1 MISKGIINL
10 NKPENM
16 TSHDCVNVLRRLT
29 GVKRIGH
36 TGTLDPMATG
46 VLPLCIGPSA
56 RVAEY
61 LEMDFK
67 KYRCTLVF
75 GLETDTQDIWG
86 KTISDQREE
95 LKIRQKKVTLITEEK
110 ITEEKIYNIVK
121 DFDGLITQI
130 PPKYSALKVNGKKLY
145 EYARAGEEVE
155 IKSRQVYIKDFT
167 VNNIDLEK
175 MTLGFDVTCSKG
187 TYVRTICVDIGHKL
201 GVTAAMSSL
210 IRLESGLFTVENA
223 VTMDQL
229 MAIRTSEDVRD
240 PNTGRYIEYGRAD
253 EDKFKKFLLPTD
265 FPLIYFG
272 EFNLP
277 EERAGWFVTGGH
289 VAVSEGTIISEP
301 VYKKEE
307 PPFKIRE
314 EYKRAY
320 KMYTFKNKKKI
331 FLGVAFYNTTY
342 NKLVADKIFL
352 RGIED
357 ADF

>member
-10 NKPENM
+10 NKPANM
-16 TSHDCVNVLRRLT
+16 TSHDCVNVLRRFT

-46 VLPLCIGPSA
+46 VLPLCIGPSV
-56 RVAEY
+56 RITEY

-86 KTISDQREE
+86 KTVLDERER
-95 LKIRQKKVTLITEEK
+95 LKIRQKTAPLITEEK
-110 ITEEKIYNIVK
+110 INNIVK
-121 DFDGLITQI
+121 EFDGVITQI

-155 IKSRQVYIKDFT
+155 IKSRMVYIKYFM
-167 VNNIDLEK
+167 VNNIDLDQ

-201 GVTAAMSSL
+201 GVSAAMSSL
-210 IRLESGLFTVENA
+210 IRLESGAFTLENS
-223 VTMDQL
+223 VTMEQL

-240 PNTGRYIEYGRAD
+240 PVTGRYLEYGRAD
-253 EDKFKKFLLPTD
+253 SEKLKQLLIPTD

-272 EFNLP
+272 EFIIP
-277 EERAGWFVTGGH
+277 EDRASWFVTGGH
-289 VAVSEGTIISEP
+289 IAISEGTIISEP
-301 VYKKEE
+301 IYKNQE

-314 EYKRAY
+314 EYKKAY
-320 KMYTFKNKKKI
+320 KMYTVMKTGKK

-352 RGIED
+352 RGLED

>member
-10 NKPENM
+10 NKPANM

-86 KTISDQREE
+86 KTVSDEREE
-95 LKIRQKKVTLITEEK
+95 LKIRQKNEALITEEK
-110 ITEEKIYNIVK
+110 ISCIVK
-121 DFDGLITQI
+121 EFNGLITQI

-145 EYARAGEEVE
+145 EYARAGIEVE

-167 VNNIDLEK
+167 VNNIDFEQ

-210 IRLESGLFTVENA
+210 IRLESGAFTVENS
-223 VTMDQL
+223 VTMEQL
-229 MAIRTSEDVRD
+229 MSIRISEDVRD

-253 EDKFKKFLLPTD
+253 EEKLKHLLFPTD

-272 EFNLP
+272 EFNIP
-277 EERAGWFVTGGH
+277 EDRAVWFVTGGH
-289 VAVSEGTIISEP
+289 IAVNEGTIISEP
-301 VYKKEE
+301 IYKMNE

-314 EYKRAY
+314 EYKKAY
-320 KMYTFKNKKKI
+320 KMYTFKDAKKI

-352 RGIED
+352 RRLDD

>member
-10 NKPENM
+10 NKPANM

-86 KTISDQREE
+86 KTISDEREE
-95 LKIRQKKVTLITEEK
+95 LKIRQKSETLITEEM
-110 ITEEKIYNIVK
+110 INNSVK
-121 DFDGLITQI
+121 DFNGLITQI

-145 EYARAGEEVE
+145 EYARAGIEVE

-167 VNNIDLEK
+167 VNNIDLEN

-201 GVTAAMSSL
+201 GVSAAMSSL
-210 IRLESGLFTVENA
+210 IRLESGVFTVENA
-223 VTMDQL
+223 VTMEQL
-229 MAIRTSEDVRD
+229 MSIRTSEDVRD

-253 EDKFKKFLLPTD
+253 EEKFKKLLLPTD
-265 FPLIYFG
+265 FPLVYFG

-277 EERAGWFVTGGH
+277 EERAVWFVTGGH

-301 VYKKEE
+301 VYKKKE
-307 PPFKIRE
+307 PPFEIRE
-314 EYKRAY
+314 EYKNAY
-320 KMYTFKNKKKI
+320 KMYTFKDNRKI
-331 FLGVAFYNTTY
+331 FLGVAFYNTTH

-352 RGIED
+352 RGLED

>member
-10 NKPENM
+10 NKPANM

-86 KTISDQREE
+86 KTIHDEREQ
-95 LKIRQKKVTLITEEK
+95 LKIRQKNESFITEEK
-110 ITEEKIYNIVK
+110 IKNSIK

-201 GVTAAMSSL
+201 GIAAAMSSL
-210 IRLESGLFTVENA
+210 IRLESGVFTVENA
-223 VTMDQL
+223 VSMDQL
-229 MAIRTSEDVRD
+229 MAIRTSEDIRD
-240 PNTGRYIEYGRAD
+240 PNTGRYLEYGRAD
-253 EDKFKKFLLPTD
+253 EDEFKKLLLPTD

-272 EFNLP
+272 EFDVH
-277 EERAGWFVTGGH
+277 EDRAVWFVTGGH
-289 VAVSEGTIISEP
+289 ISFSEGTIISEP
-301 VYKKEE
+301 VYKKEA

-314 EYKRAY
+314 EYKNAY

-331 FLGVAFYNTTY
+331 FLGVAFYNKTY

>member
-10 NKPENM
+10 NKPANM

-56 RVAEY
+56 RIAEY

-86 KTISDQREE
+86 KTISDEREE
-95 LKIRQKKVTLITEEK
+95 LKIRQKNDALITEEK
-110 ITEEKIYNIVK
+110 INNIVK
-121 DFDGLITQI
+121 DFDGVITQI

-155 IKSRQVYIKDFT
+155 IKARQVYIKDFT
-167 VNNIDLEK
+167 VNNIDLEQ

-187 TYVRTICVDIGHKL
+187 TYIRTVCVDIGHKL
-201 GVTAAMSSL
+201 GVAAAMSSL
-210 IRLESGLFTVENA
+210 IRLESGAFTVENA
-223 VTMDQL
+223 VTMENL
-229 MAIRTSEDVRD
+229 MSIRISEDVRD
-240 PNTGRYIEYGRAD
+240 PDTGRYIEYGRAD
-253 EDKFKKFLLPTD
+253 EEKLKQLLIPTD

-272 EFNLP
+272 EFIIL
-277 EERAGWFVTGGH
+277 EDRASWFVTGGH
-289 VAVSEGTIISEP
+289 IAVSEGTIISEP
-301 VYKKEE
+301 IYKTEE

-314 EYKRAY
+314 EYKKAY
-320 KMYTFKNKKKI
+320 KMYTVKESKKI

-352 RGIED
+352 RGLED

>member
-10 NKPENM
+10 NKPANM

-46 VLPLCIGPSA
+46 VLPLCIGPST

-86 KTISDQREE
+86 KTVSDEREE
-95 LKIRQKKVTLITEEK
+95 LKIRQKKVAVITEEK
-110 ITEEKIYNIVK
+110 INSIVK
-121 DFDGLITQI
+121 DFNGLITQI

-145 EYARAGEEVE
+145 EYARAGIEVE

-167 VNNIDLEK
+167 VNNINFEQ
-175 MTLGFDVTCSKG
+175 MTLEFDVTCSKG

-201 GVTAAMSSL
+201 GAAATMSSL
-210 IRLESGLFTVENA
+210 IRLESGAFNVENS
-223 VTMDQL
+223 VTIEQL
-229 MAIRTSEDVRD
+229 KAIRTSEDVRD

-253 EDKFKKFLLPTD
+253 EEKLKQFLLPTD

-277 EERAGWFVTGGH
+277 EDRAVWFVTGGH
-289 VAVSEGTIISEP
+289 IAVSEGKIISDP
-301 VYKKEE
+301 LYKMAE

-314 EYKRAY
+314 EYKKAY
-320 KMYTFKNKKKI
+320 KMYTVKESKKK

-352 RGIED
+352 RGLED

>member
-10 NKPENM
+10 NKPANM

-46 VLPLCIGPSA
+46 VLPLCIGSSA
-56 RVAEY
+56 RITEY

-75 GLETDTQDIWG
+75 GLDTDTQDIWG
-86 KTISDQREE
+86 KTISDEREE
-95 LKIRQKKVTLITEEK
+95 LITRQKKAPFMTEEK
-110 ITEEKIYNIVK
+110 IMNCVK
-121 DFDGLITQI
+121 DFNGLITQI

-145 EYARAGEEVE
+145 EYARAGVEVE
-155 IKSRQVYIKDFT
+155 IKSRQVTIKEFT
-167 VNNIDLEK
+167 VNNIDLDQ

-201 GVTAAMSSL
+201 GVSAAMSSL
-210 IRLESGLFTVENA
+210 IRLESGAFTVENS
-223 VTMDQL
+223 VTIEQL
-229 MAIRTSEDVRD
+229 MAIKTSEDVRD
-240 PNTGRYIEYGRAD
+240 PVTGRYIEYGRAD
-253 EDKFKKFLLPTD
+253 EDKLKQLLIPTD

-272 EFNLP
+272 EFHIP
-277 EERAGWFVTGGH
+277 EDRALWFVTGGH
-289 VAVSEGTIISEP
+289 IGITEGTIVSEP
-301 VYKKEE
+301 IYKITE
-307 PPFKIRE
+307 PPFEIRE
-314 EYKRAY
+314 EYKKAY
-320 KMYTFKNKKKI
+320 KMYTFKKNEKTKK

-352 RGIED
+352 RGLED

>member
-10 NKPENM
+10 NKPANM

-46 VLPLCIGPSA
+46 VLPLCIGPST

-86 KTISDQREE
+86 KTVSDEREE
-95 LKIRQKKVTLITEEK
+95 LKIRQKKVAAITEEK
-110 ITEEKIYNIVK
+110 INCIVK
-121 DFDGLITQI
+121 DFNGLITQI

-145 EYARAGEEVE
+145 EYARAGIEVE

-167 VNNIDLEK
+167 VNSIDFEQ

-187 TYVRTICVDIGHKL
+187 TYIRTICVDIGHKL
-201 GVTAAMSSL
+201 GVAAAMSSL
-210 IRLESGLFTVENA
+210 IRLESGAFTVENA
-223 VTMDQL
+223 VTMEQL
-229 MAIRTSEDVRD
+229 MSIRTSEDVRD

-253 EDKFKKFLLPTD
+253 EEKLKQLLFPTD

-277 EERAGWFVTGGH
+277 EDRAVWFVTGGH
-289 VAVSEGTIISEP
+289 IAVSEGKIISDP
-301 VYKKEE
+301 LYKMEE

-314 EYKRAY
+314 EYKKAY
-320 KMYTFKNKKKI
+320 KMYTVKESKKK

-352 RGIED
+352 RGLED